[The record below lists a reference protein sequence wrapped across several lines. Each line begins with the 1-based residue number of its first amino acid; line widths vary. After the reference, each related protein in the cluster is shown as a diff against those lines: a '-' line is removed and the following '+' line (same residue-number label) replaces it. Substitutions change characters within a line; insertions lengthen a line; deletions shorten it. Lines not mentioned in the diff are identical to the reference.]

1 MILRY
6 QILGFEFE
14 MVSEKIKTVRERERE
29 RERERVWNIQKAV
42 WDKNFNQRTQCV
54 RERVGWESSAVF
66 I

>member
-29 RERERVWNIQKAV
+29 RERVWNIQKAV
-42 WDKNFNQRTQCV
+42 WDKIFNQRTQCV